1 MAGNNYSA
9 EDKKAFRLKDILN
22 SRMSAIKAATIVNEG
37 SGKPVE
43 DVVKEADVY
52 FAWLMQEQP
61 PLDGEAPKPTA
72 KPKAAPKKKVTQ
84 SVLPPAPQLEEKKVL
99 DAVAE
104 KLGVPEDNELRV
116 RVREWVFKQVGKE
129 AYPRRM
135 DSVSKIVADLEK
147 TNETNS

>member
-22 SRMSAIKAATIVNEG
+22 SRMSAIKAATVVNEAT
-37 SGKPVE
+37 GKTVE
-43 DVVKEADVY
+43 EIVADADVY

-61 PLDGEAPKPTA
+61 PLDGGAP
-72 KPKAAPKKKVTQ
+72 PKDTKKTTKKDK
-84 SVLPPAPQLEEKKVL
+84 SVPPAPQLEEKKVL

-104 KLGVPEDNELRV
+104 KLGVPEDDALRT
-116 RVREWVFKQVGKE
+116 RVREWVFKQVDKE

-135 DSVSKIVADLEK
+135 DSVDKIVKDL
-147 TNETNS
+147 S